1 MTTLPLYEWRVH
13 AGNMWE
19 KAGSRVTCNP
29 PPNDTDE
36 DWVVLQYDGLEGVL
50 VNSGYDTEG
59 NPEKYDHSDFIS
71 YRNGE
76 VNVIVIKDEELY
88 YRFLTATDLAKR
100 FNLLDKQDRIDLF
113 QAVLY
118 GNGEGHPF

>member
-13 AGNMWE
+13 AGTMWDQV
-19 KAGSRVTCNP
+19 GSRVTCDP
-29 PPNDTDE
+29 PPTDTDE
-36 DWVVLQYDGLEGVL
+36 DWVCLYYDDLESIL
-50 VNSGYDTEG
+50 SKSGYTIEG
-59 NPEKYDHSDFIS
+59 NPEKYDSSDFIS

-76 VNVIVIKDEELY
+76 VNVIVIEDDDLY
-88 YRFLTATDLAKR
+88 YRFLTATSLAKR
-100 FNLLDKQDRIDLF
+100 FNLLDKKDRIDLF